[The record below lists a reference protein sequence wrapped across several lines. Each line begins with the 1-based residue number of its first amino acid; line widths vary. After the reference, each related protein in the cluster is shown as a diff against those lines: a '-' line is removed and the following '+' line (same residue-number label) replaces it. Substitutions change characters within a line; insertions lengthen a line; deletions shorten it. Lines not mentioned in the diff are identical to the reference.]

1 MLFSAMIVRDY
12 GRETTAARQ
21 TIEEK
26 GSVLIRA
33 LESGTRVGM
42 GMRMHHAQLQAL
54 LEEMAWQPGVLWF
67 AVTDENGK
75 IIAHSDPQ
83 QVGKTLYSPAQM
95 RALAVGEQARWRRL
109 SEPQPALEIYRHFR
123 PLNPARGH
131 HMGMMNRGN
140 SALAQAIVPQVIF
153 IAFDSRE
160 LDAAQARG
168 QRNMAIM
175 LGAAALVIAAT
186 ILAQFWFRR
195 YRRSRKQLLEAMARK
210 EKLVA
215 LGHLAAG
222 VAHEIR
228 NPLSSIKGLAKYFAE
243 RTSPGGESH
252 QLAQVMAKEADRLNR
267 VVSELLELVR
277 PAHLNYQTVDIN
289 ALIRHSLQLV
299 SQDAQSRGIALQFT
313 PRPELTT
320 ISADPDRLNQV
331 LLNLYL
337 NAMQAI
343 GRDGVIR
350 VTASEADRQRVKI
363 VVTDSGKGM
372 SDEELTGYLHAVFHH
387 QGGRHRAGAG
397 RSAEYYRTTW
407 RDDPRRKS
415 AGSWSDI
422 YALVTGGCSTEGKMS
437 SDKVQ
442 ILVVD
447 DDISHCTILQ
457 ALLRGWGYQVG
468 LAHNGLQALE
478 QIHQQVFDLVLCDIR
493 MAEMDGIATLK
504 EIKAYNPAIPVLI
517 MTAFSSVGTAVE
529 AIKSGA
535 LDYLVKPL
543 DFDTLQQTLVQ
554 ALAHTRQSESDPS
567 VATDSRWGMIGDS
580 PAMQALLNDITLV
593 APSDATVLIYGE
605 SGTGKGAGG
614 ARHPRLQRAS

>member
-1 MLFSAMIVRDY
+1 MKIKSLSRDAAAGALSWLLTGTVVLLVMLFSAMIVRDY

-75 IIAHSDPQ
+75 IIAHS
-83 QVGKTLYSPAQM
+83 
-95 RALAVGEQARWRRL
+95 
-109 SEPQPALEIYRHFR
+109 EPQPALEIYRHFR

-140 SALAQAIVPQVIF
+140 SALAQATVPQVIF

-372 SDEELTGYLHAVFHH
+372 SDEELQAIFTPYFTTKADGTGLGLAVVQNIIEQH
-387 QGGRHRAGAG
+387 GGTIRAESQPGAGAIFTLWLPVD
-397 RSAEYYRTTW
+397 AQ
-407 RDDPRRKS
+407 RRE
-415 AGSWSDI
+415 D
-422 YALVTGGCSTEGKMS
+422 
-437 SDKVQ
+437 
-442 ILVVD
+442 
-447 DDISHCTILQ
+447 
-457 ALLRGWGYQVG
+457 
-468 LAHNGLQALE
+468 E
-478 QIHQQVFDLVLCDIR
+478 QR
-493 MAEMDGIATLK
+493 
-504 EIKAYNPAIPVLI
+504 
-517 MTAFSSVGTAVE
+517 
-529 AIKSGA
+529 
-535 LDYLVKPL
+535 
-543 DFDTLQQTLVQ
+543 
-554 ALAHTRQSESDPS
+554 
-567 VATDSRWGMIGDS
+567 
-580 PAMQALLNDITLV
+580 
-593 APSDATVLIYGE
+593 
-605 SGTGKGAGG
+605 
-614 ARHPRLQRAS
+614 